1 MIPIL
6 YEKTETAFISNGLGR
21 LRDCITCVVTEER
34 NGIYE
39 LDFDY
44 PVTGQHFDEI
54 QIGRIVAV
62 EHDDSGDVQPFDIVS
77 YSRPI
82 EGVVT
87 FHCTH
92 ISYRQS
98 YLTVTGS
105 NISSLAN
112 AFTRLKNYA
121 TPSNPFTYWTDKTS
135 TGYVGAFDG
144 VPKSVRSILGGVEG
158 SILDAYGGEYE
169 WDSFTVKLWSARGQ
183 YRDFAI
189 RYGVNLLEYQDETDS
204 SECYSSCIPYWT
216 DGTTTVVGD
225 KQTLSNLPP
234 SGRDACIPMD
244 VSEKFE
250 DQPTKAQVNST
261 GLSMLNSGN
270 PYLPA
275 QNITVSFIRLQ
286 DTPEY
291 EQYSSLLRCSLC
303 DTIKVY
309 FPDYGSS
316 GDFKIVKTVW
326 DVLGERYEEM
336 ELGDLSISLS
346 QALGIQSGGGVQS
359 GGGSQPESAVVGAVQ
374 MFAGSSAPSGWL
386 MCNGQAVSRTTY
398 AKLFSAI
405 GTTYGTGDGSTTFN
419 LPDLRDRFPV
429 GAGTTYSLNAKGGA
443 VTVTLGASQI
453 PAHSHGM
460 AHTHSHTHGF
470 ANSRVVPGLASG
482 AGTWQRAKVTAGS
495 TTTNY
500 YLNLGNATASIYQVS
515 ATDSDATASS
525 KSSTDNNTG
534 GGGSHENRPPYIGI
548 NFIIYAGA

>member
-6 YEKTETAFISNGLGR
+6 YEKDETAFVSNGLGR
-21 LRDCITCVVTEER
+21 LRDCVTCTVTEER

-39 LDFDY
+39 LDFEY
-44 PVTGQHFDEI
+44 PINGQHFDEI

-121 TPSNPFTYWTDKTS
+121 SPSNPFTYWTDKTS

-169 WDSFTVKLWSARGQ
+169 WDRFQVKLWAQRGQ

-189 RYGVNLLEYQDETDS
+189 RYGVNMMDYLDETDS
-204 SECYSSCIPYWT
+204 SECFSSIIPYWT

-225 KQTLSNLPP
+225 KQTASGLPP
-234 SGRDACIPMD
+234 SGRDSCIPMD

-250 DQPTKAQVNST
+250 NQPTKAQVNAAGASIV
-261 GLSMLNSGN
+261 NSGQ
-270 PYLPA
+270 PYLPT
-275 QNITVSFIRLQ
+275 QNITVSFVRLQ

-291 EQYSSLLRCSLC
+291 AQFSNLLRCGLC
-303 DTIKVY
+303 DTIKVI
-309 FPDYGSS
+309 FPDYNSS
-316 GDFKIVKTVW
+316 GTFKIVRTVW
-326 DVLGERYEEM
+326 NVLEERYDEM

-346 QALGIQSGGGVQS
+346 EALGINDIQKDSKSTIEQIITQLDNILPTV
-359 GGGSQPESAVVGAVQ
+359 EV
-374 MFAGSSAPSGWL
+374 SSSE
-386 MCNGQAVSRTTY
+386 T
-398 AKLFSAI
+398 I
-405 GTTYGTGDGSTTFN
+405 
-419 LPDLRDRFPV
+419 
-429 GAGTTYSLNAKGGA
+429 NAKIKQTCIFHCGVGTA
-443 VTVTLGASQI
+443 DAPTTTAGYMGLSIYYSQTYHLLFALQYGNSTNLRVT
-453 PAHSHGM
+453 
-460 AHTHSHTHGF
+460 
-470 ANSRVVPGLASG
+470 SRNTSG
-482 AGTWQRAKVTAGS
+482 ALITPWKV
-495 TTTNY
+495 
-500 YLNLGNATASIYQVS
+500 VS
-515 ATDSDATASS
+515 LS
-525 KSSTDNNTG
+525 
-534 GGGSHENRPPYIGI
+534 
-548 NFIIYAGA
+548 